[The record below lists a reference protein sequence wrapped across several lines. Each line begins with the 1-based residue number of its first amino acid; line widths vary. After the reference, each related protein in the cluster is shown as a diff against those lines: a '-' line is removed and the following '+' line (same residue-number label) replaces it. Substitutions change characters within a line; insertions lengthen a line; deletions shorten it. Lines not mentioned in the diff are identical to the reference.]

1 MSYLKL
7 VDILVLTEIKLD
19 ETFITSSFLTD
30 GFSSPFRLD
39 RNRKGGGILIYV
51 KSDISS
57 KLITKHSFPND
68 VEGLFVEINFR
79 KSKWLLFGTYH
90 PPSQNDQYYFDC
102 LDKALDVYS
111 SCEKV
116 ILTGDFNAQESECVF
131 DSFLYQHDLTNLV
144 KEGSCYKNPR
154 NPSCIDLYLTN
165 SPLSFQNTSSVFTG
179 LSDFHKL
186 VLTVFKTTFVKSKP
200 KEFFYRDYK
209 HFYHECLEKDLKCAL
224 STFEKIDY
232 QEFDKTFIEILKKHA
247 PVKKK
252 VVSANQAPYMTKALR
267 KAIMRR
273 SELET
278 KYFKQ
283 KTSDTL
289 KAYKKTEKLLQQTI

>member
-1 MSYLKL
+1 M
-7 VDILVLTEIKLD
+7 
-19 ETFITSSFLTD
+19 
-30 GFSSPFRLD
+30 
-39 RNRKGGGILIYV
+39 
-51 KSDISS
+51 
-57 KLITKHSFPND
+57 
-68 VEGLFVEINFR
+68 
-79 KSKWLLFGTYH
+79 
-90 PPSQNDQYYFDC
+90 
-102 LDKALDVYS
+102 
-111 SCEKV
+111 
-116 ILTGDFNAQESECVF
+116 
-131 DSFLYQHDLTNLV
+131 
-144 KEGSCYKNPR
+144 
-154 NPSCIDLYLTN
+154 
-165 SPLSFQNTSSVFTG
+165 
-179 LSDFHKL
+179 
-186 VLTVFKTTFVKSKP
+186 
-200 KEFFYRDYK
+200 
-209 HFYHECLEKDLKCAL
+209 KCAL